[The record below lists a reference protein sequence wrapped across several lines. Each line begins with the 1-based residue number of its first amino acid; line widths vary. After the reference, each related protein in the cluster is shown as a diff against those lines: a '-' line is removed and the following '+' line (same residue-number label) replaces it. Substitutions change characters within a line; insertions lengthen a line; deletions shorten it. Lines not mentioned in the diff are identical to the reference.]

1 MVMNEI
7 AEMLPI
13 STCRR
18 SNGYL
23 FDSKSSLLRVSFL
36 QRTRIREIWV
46 SVPRRRDLTRSR
58 SLIPFPDHSTI
69 EIELYYSRR
78 ERERVE
84 NIFIECVCRPIIIT
98 EETYYSP
105 ALGSHHGYG
114 LATQNMKCGIS
125 QMDEMTS
132 KNILVGLLNFRL
144 ASLRFLV

>member
-78 ERERVE
+78 ERELRIYLLNV
-84 NIFIECVCRPIIIT
+84 F
-98 EETYYSP
+98 
-105 ALGSHHGYG
+105 A
-114 LATQNMKCGIS
+114 
-125 QMDEMTS
+125 
-132 KNILVGLLNFRL
+132 GLL
-144 ASLRFLV
+144 